1 MAVGETYSL
10 QAREN
15 IMGKHSSGIQSPRDF
30 RSTTAKRAHRFMLAR
45 RREERHVDY
54 LLALTPRH

>member
-1 MAVGETYSL
+1 MAVGKTYSL
-10 QAREN
+10 NLKEN
-15 IMGKHSSGIQSPRDF
+15 TMGKHNAGVQSPRDF
-30 RSTTAKRAHRFMLAR
+30 RSTTAVRAYRFMLAR